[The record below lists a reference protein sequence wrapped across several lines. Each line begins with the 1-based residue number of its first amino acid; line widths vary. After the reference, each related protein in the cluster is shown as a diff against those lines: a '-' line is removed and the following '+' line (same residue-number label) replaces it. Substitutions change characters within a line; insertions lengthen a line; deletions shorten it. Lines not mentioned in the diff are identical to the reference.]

1 MPRKRVNA
9 SSASHPSD
17 HKIEETIIHNLVQL
31 QKINADLAEKF
42 DKMHKEL
49 VVLLNLFETAA
60 KKFAEM
66 PSNQTTQKDKDFLE
80 KVDKLLEQNKTI
92 AKGLTLVEERMREKV
107 YGSPQ
112 HQQNQP
118 VREEREEYSSSML
131 GKPLPKF

>member
-1 MPRKRVNA
+1 MPRKR
-9 SSASHPSD
+9 STSTSASKASD
-17 HKIEETIIHNLVQL
+17 HKLEETIIHNLVQL

-49 VVLLNLFETAA
+49 VILLGLFETAA

-66 PSNQTTQKDKDFLE
+66 PSNQITQKDKDFLE

-107 YGSPQ
+107 YGAPQ
-112 HQQNQP
+112 HQQNFP
-118 VREEREEYSSSML
+118 IKEEREEYSSS
-131 GKPLPKF
+131 